1 MDRIG
6 AEPAGARH
14 RGRRTPDPGVSVSP
28 APASR
33 ASTRPRPATDCD
45 TDRWGRPPIGLRLC
59 GVDRLLA
66 HGTATDRTSTDHL
79 TSAGFWEPTRTDLHR
94 PATTYTDR
102 RREHGI

>member
-1 MDRIG
+1 M
-6 AEPAGARH
+6 
-14 RGRRTPDPGVSVSP
+14 
-28 APASR
+28 
-33 ASTRPRPATDCD
+33 
-45 TDRWGRPPIGLRLC
+45 
-59 GVDRLLA
+59 DRLLA